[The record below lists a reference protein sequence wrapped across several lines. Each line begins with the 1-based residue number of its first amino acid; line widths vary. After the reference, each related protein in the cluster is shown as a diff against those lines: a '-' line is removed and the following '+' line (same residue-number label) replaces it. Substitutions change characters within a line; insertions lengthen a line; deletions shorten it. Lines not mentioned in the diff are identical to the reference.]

1 MLSGIGACHDAR
13 IVHRAVAAH
22 MSQRKQCWV
31 RGILCLWPCL
41 ASLAFEETSNWTT
54 SCTAARTKRPSS
66 CPTSGLLPKSLRL
79 ATSRAAWASTQ
90 RVAFALGSGLCQ
102 TLAQVCQARR
112 LTCHRRCW
120 QRSRTARKPMFG
132 PLPLRCNLAVSGVQ
146 AGDGEV
152 SPEPEILRDS
162 RCSIV
167 SSIWQC

>member
-41 ASLAFEETSNWTT
+41 ASLAFEETSNWIT

-102 TLAQVCQARR
+102 TLA
-112 LTCHRRCW
+112 
-120 QRSRTARKPMFG
+120 SG
-132 PLPLRCNLAVSGVQ
+132 VSGT
-146 AGDGEV
+146 APYM
-152 SPEPEILRDS
+152 SPEMLAKKSYSTQTDVWSFASTVQPGCLWRAS
-162 RCSIV
+162 G
-167 SSIWQC
+167 